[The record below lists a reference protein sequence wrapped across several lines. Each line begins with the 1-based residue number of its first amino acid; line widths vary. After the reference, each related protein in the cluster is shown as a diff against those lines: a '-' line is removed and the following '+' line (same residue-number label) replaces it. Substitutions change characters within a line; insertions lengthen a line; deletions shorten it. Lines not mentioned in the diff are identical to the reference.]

1 MSNYKVQKVARTLRL
16 ADNEFKPAKYWVY
29 EVKQAGK
36 VVKKFASLKT
46 ARMWVNKQNP
56 SPKYQLKAVYRDGRP
71 ANSIPNVKNLI

>member
-1 MSNYKVQKVARTLRL
+1 MNIYKIQKTVRTLCM
-16 ADNEFKPAKYWVY
+16 ADNDYKPAKYWVY

-71 ANSIPNVKNLI
+71 ALSTPTVRGLI

>member
-1 MSNYKVQKVARTLRL
+1 
-16 ADNEFKPAKYWVY
+16 VY